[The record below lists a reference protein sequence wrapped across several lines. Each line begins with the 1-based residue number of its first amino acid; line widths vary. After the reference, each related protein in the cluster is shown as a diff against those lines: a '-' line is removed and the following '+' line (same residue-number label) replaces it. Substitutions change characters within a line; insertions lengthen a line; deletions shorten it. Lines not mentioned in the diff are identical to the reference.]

1 MKNLLARLGVN
12 NTVLA
17 LSFARFGDSF
27 GNSILFVV
35 LPLFVAQLPSPLF
48 PVPQSLRVGILISL
62 FGLVNALLQPVAGI
76 MGDRLGRG
84 KPIILVGLACMSVG
98 TLLFL
103 LAGQFT
109 HLLFMRA
116 LQGIGLALTVPA
128 SLSVIS
134 RSTVKR
140 TRGSAMGVFTT
151 LRLVGFSL
159 GPLMGGLLRDTV
171 GFNVAFYLGA
181 GAIALGFAVVFFL
194 VNEPSREDSPAARE
208 QAEEPSANGG
218 DPGGNDADGAFFDR
232 EFFTPSILAA
242 SFGVFAMASAFTMI
256 VTLENEINARIGQSA
271 FVFGIVFSSLM
282 VSRLLFQVPLG
293 RLSDRVGRKGLIIGG
308 LLVMVPGTALIGL
321 AHSTAVLVLLRVVQ
335 GLGSAGVA
343 APTFALVGDSAK
355 AGGEGRQNSIVTT
368 GFGFGLACGPL
379 IAGALASVSF
389 QLPFYVGGAILLG
402 AAIVGYLFIT
412 ETVKRKQEAPAAN

>member
-35 LPLFVAQLPSPLF
+35 LPLFVAQLPAPLF
-48 PVPQSLRVGILISL
+48 PVPESLRVGILISL
-62 FGLVNALLQPVAGI
+62 FGLVNALFQPVVGI
-76 MGDRLGRG
+76 IGDRLGRG
-84 KPIILVGLACMSVG
+84 KPLILVGLACMSAG

-103 LAGQFT
+103 LAGRFT

-128 SLSVIS
+128 SLSLMS
-134 RSTVKR
+134 RSTVKK
-140 TRGSAMGVFTT
+140 TRGAAMGVYTT

-171 GFNVAFYLGA
+171 GFNASFYLGA

-194 VNEPSREDSPAARE
+194 VNEPNRDDSPSAKELAAE
-208 QAEEPSANGG
+208 AAANGESP
-218 DPGGNDADGAFFDR
+218 DGNRANGSFFDR
-232 EFFTPSILAA
+232 SLFTPSILAA
-242 SFGVFAMASAFTMI
+242 GFGVFAMASAFTMI
-256 VTLENEINARIGQSA
+256 VTLENEINSRIHQSA

-282 VSRLLFQVPLG
+282 VSRLIFQVPLG
-293 RLSDRVGRKGLIIGG
+293 RLSDKIGRKGLIIGG
-308 LLVMVPGTALIGL
+308 LLVMVPGTALIGV

-335 GLGSAGVA
+335 GLGSAGIA

-355 AGGEGRQNSIVTT
+355 SGGEGRQTSIVTT
-368 GFGFGLACGPL
+368 GFGLGLACGPL
-379 IAGALASVSF
+379 IAGALATVSF
-389 QLPFYVGGAILLG
+389 QLPFYVGGAILL
-402 AAIVGYLFIT
+402 AAAVVGYLFIT
-412 ETVKRKQEAPAAN
+412 ETVKRKQAAPAAS